1 MLPEVPIFITRGGL
15 RLHGEVN
22 GRFYDTNGDLLA
34 SKEPINEI
42 NMLISAEKACR
53 E

>member
-1 MLPEVPIFITRGGL
+1 MLPGVPIFCHERGL

-22 GRFYDTNGDLLA
+22 GRFYDTNGGFLA
-34 SKEPINEI
+34 SKEPVNEI
-42 NMLISAEKACR
+42 NLHISAEKACR